1 MRNSAPQARPAET
14 ASGYRHEALL
24 YSGMAR
30 RAVAAGRWPGMTAQ
44 RAGGAVMTATQLE
57 LACEI
62 TAAGEALVSLSGELD
77 TTSAD
82 GAFGCV
88 RDVIDRHHLPVIL
101 DMAGLTFCDARGLG
115 ALVRMSN
122 YAGKAGCPFQLASPG
137 PRLLQIMRI
146 TGLDRSLAIRVP
158 QPAPPRPAQPALAVP

>member
-1 MRNSAPQARPAET
+1 MSKSATQARPAET

-30 RAVAAGRWPGMTAQ
+30 RAVAAGRWLG
-44 RAGGAVMTATQLE
+44 

-62 TAAGEALVSLSGELD
+62 TTAGEALVTVSGELD
-77 TTSAD
+77 ITSAD
-82 GAFGCV
+82 DAFGCV

-101 DMAGLTFCDARGLG
+101 NMAGLTFCDARGLG